1 MIRRTRRALRRMR
14 REESGFTL
22 VELLVSCSVGTL
34 ILLATFM
41 MLDSSV
47 VLTGR
52 VTDRVDRTQ
61 RARVAMEDVTR
72 KIRSQ
77 VCPAAGQASIISA
90 DDYAVKFYSF
100 LGTRPFVPD
109 IREISWDTNTNSII
123 EKKWAGSGTAP
134 STTWASTPTT
144 KTLLNDVKPDYVSGQ
159 SGPRGPVFKYYVAGS
174 ASSLTTPLSSAN
186 AAATSKI
193 EISFL
198 TYAQSKNLTGPT
210 TKQQNEV
217 FVRTAD
223 PNGTAGSTAPEC
235 A

>member
-1 MIRRTRRALRRMR
+1 VIARLR

-22 VELLVSCSVGTL
+22 VELLVACTIGT
-34 ILLATFM
+34 IVLLATFM
-41 MLDSSV
+41 TLDSSV
-47 VLTGR
+47 VLTGK

-61 RARVAMEDVTR
+61 RSRVAMEDITR
-72 KIRSQ
+72 KLRSQ
-77 VCPAAGQASIISA
+77 VCPSAGQPAIISA

-134 STTWASTPTT
+134 GTTWAATPTT
-144 KTLLNDVKPDYVSGQ
+144 RTLLTDVQPNFVTGQ
-159 SGPRGPVFKYYVAGS
+159 SGPRGAVFKYYAGG
-174 ASSLTTPLSSAN
+174 AATPLTTPLSATDM
-186 AAATSKI
+186 AATSQVSI
-193 EISFL
+193 AFM
-198 TYAQSKNLTGPT
+198 TYAQGKNLTGPAAT
-210 TKQQNEV
+210 LQNQI

-223 PNGTAGSTAPEC
+223 PNATNGSSAPDC